1 MMIDLQTAGPSCCPF
16 IYSYL
21 ALKSQ
26 SAPSISCAVC
36 PRSFVSSSTNM
47 ALPLSW
53 TAGFTRAVDN
63 VLHDSDLVGDATL
76 HSRARHTLKLF
87 DESGPVEL
95 CRRLKWAERIH
106 EATPRRPI
114 FTTRKLFDAMYQ
126 TADELSLVAGK
137 RYVSAAICTCADH
150 VANAGGTSEGQATL
164 LAEVLSQLS
173 TIWAAFVL
181 WPFYARGHIRDA
193 EPAHDSGDST
203 PTAQSV
209 IASRAREQHRLWTN
223 QGMPRSWL
231 GAITCA
237 PYPDLT
243 STPYATSP
251 PCHPMRGSWTSWQ
264 YPSSSVSC

>member
-1 MMIDLQTAGPSCCPF
+1 
-16 IYSYL
+16 
-21 ALKSQ
+21 
-26 SAPSISCAVC
+26 
-36 PRSFVSSSTNM
+36 M

-76 HSRARHTLKLF
+76 HSRARHTLKVF

-95 CRRLKWAERIH
+95 CRRHKWAERIH

-150 VANAGGTSEGQATL
+150 VANAGGTSEGQAIL

-223 QGMPRSWL
+223 QVMARGNHLCPISGSYEYAVCDLPALPPDARFMDLVAVPVIQRVVLTRDLRGDTVEHVSFLLRTSNVWLRAQRHRREWPR
-231 GAITCA
+231 
-237 PYPDLT
+237 T
-243 STPYATSP
+243 S
-251 PCHPMRGSWTSWQ
+251 
-264 YPSSSVSC
+264 